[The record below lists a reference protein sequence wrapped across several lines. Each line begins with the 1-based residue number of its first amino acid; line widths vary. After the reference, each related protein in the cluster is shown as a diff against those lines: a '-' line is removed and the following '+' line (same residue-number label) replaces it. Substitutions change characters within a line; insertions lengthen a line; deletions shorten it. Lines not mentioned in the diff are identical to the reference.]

1 MVNLLRAGKN
11 ALMLF
16 SGTAARMVA
25 TFVFVIFSA
34 NHLGPEG
41 FGKYS
46 LVVHYFELFV
56 SLTATAT
63 GILLIREIASRPDD
77 RDKLIS
83 AALVLSSSL
92 ALVAPLLLIPLSLRF
107 GYSSET
113 IWGIGIACLGLIPA
127 AIAVVYEAVFVAKER
142 AEFVTVGIAIECIF
156 RIGISI
162 LLLFLGY
169 GIVAL
174 SMVLVFSR
182 VVLAVTYV
190 FLLRSICD
198 HRLAGCRET
207 IWQFTRRWRVFAA
220 ENWMATIYTNL
231 DVIVLSSIPG
241 GEAAVGLYSAAWR
254 YVRLGTVAAK
264 SFTTAIFPTMTRMH
278 TESNQAFQSIFSQ
291 TFRVMVMTAL
301 PVIALV
307 TVVPDR
313 VVELLFKKD
322 YAGSAPILQILI
334 WALLLEIINPFLSHV
349 LFSKGRQRFSMYVAA
364 IGLAVNLTLMLLL
377 VPRLGPR
384 GAALACVITGTL
396 ATGCYLASVADL
408 STFLELSREFLRI
421 IIAAV
426 VMGMGVYFVREQS
439 WGIIGLVSITA
450 YGLMLLLVQGLRS
463 SDLQFI
469 KQSFRQR
476 AIA

>member
-1 MVNLLRAGKN
+1 MVNLLRTGKN

-16 SGTAARMVA
+16 SGTATRMVA
-25 TFVFVIFSA
+25 TFLFVIFSA

-63 GILLIREIASRPDD
+63 GILLIREISRRPED

-83 AALVLSSSL
+83 SAMVLSSSL
-92 ALVAPLLLIPLSLRF
+92 ALITPFLLIPLGLGF
-107 GYSSET
+107 KYSSET
-113 IWGIGIACLGLIPA
+113 VWGIGIACLGLIPA
-127 AIAVVYEAVFVAKER
+127 GIAVIYEAVFVAKER
-142 AEFVTVGIAIECIF
+142 AEFVTIGVAIECVF

-174 SMVLVFSR
+174 SVVLVISR
-182 VVLAVTYV
+182 VILAITY
-190 FLLRSICD
+190 FLLLRGICD
-198 HRLAGCRET
+198 HRLIGCRET
-207 IWQFTRRWRVFAA
+207 IWQFGKRWRVFAA

-231 DVIVLSSIPG
+231 DVIVLSTIV

-264 SFTTAIFPTMTRMH
+264 SFTTAIFPTMAKMH
-278 TESNQAFQSIFSQ
+278 AESNQSLASVFSQ
-291 TFRVMVMTAL
+291 TFRIMVMTAL

-307 TVVPDR
+307 MVVPDR
-313 VVELLFKKD
+313 VVSLLFKEE
-322 YAGSAPILQILI
+322 YAQSAPILQILI
-334 WALLLEIINPFLSHV
+334 WALLLEFLNPFLSHV
-349 LFSKGRQRFSMYVAA
+349 LFSKGLQRYSMYVAA
-364 IGLAVNLTLMLLL
+364 IGLMLNLTLMFLL
-377 VPRLGPR
+377 VPQLGPR
-384 GAALACVITGTL
+384 GAALACVTTGAA
-396 ATGCYLASVADL
+396 ATVCYLVCMTDL
-408 STFLELSREFLRI
+408 PTFLELSGEFLRI
-421 IIAAV
+421 IFAAAV
-426 VMGMGVYFVREQS
+426 MGVGVYFARDQS
-439 WGIIGLVSITA
+439 WIMIGTVSITA
-450 YGLMLLLVQGLRS
+450 YGLMLLVVQGLRP

-469 KQSFRQR
+469 KQSISRR

>member
-1 MVNLLRAGKN
+1 MVNLLRTGKN
-11 ALMLF
+11 AMMLF
-16 SGTAARMVA
+16 SGTATRMVA
-25 TFVFVIFSA
+25 TFLFVIFSA

-63 GILLIREIASRPDD
+63 GILLIREISRRPED

-83 AALVLSSSL
+83 SAMVLSSSL
-92 ALVAPLLLIPLSLRF
+92 ALITPFLLIPLGLGF
-107 GYSSET
+107 KYSSET
-113 IWGIGIACLGLIPA
+113 VWGIGIACLGLIPA
-127 AIAVVYEAVFVAKER
+127 GIAVIYEAVFVAKER
-142 AEFVTVGIAIECIF
+142 AEFVTVGVAIECIF

-174 SMVLVFSR
+174 SVVLVISR
-182 VVLAVTYV
+182 VLLAITY
-190 FLLRSICD
+190 FLLLRGICD
-198 HRLAGCRET
+198 HRLVGCRET
-207 IWQFTRRWRVFAA
+207 VWQFGKRWRVFAA

-231 DVIVLSSIPG
+231 DVIVLSSIV

-264 SFTTAIFPTMTRMH
+264 SFTTAIFPTMAKMH
-278 TESNQAFQSIFSQ
+278 AESNQSLESIFSQ
-291 TFRVMVMTAL
+291 TFRIMVMTAL

-307 TVVPDR
+307 MVVPDR
-313 VVELLFKKD
+313 VVSLLFKEE

-334 WALLLEIINPFLSHV
+334 WALLLEFLNPFLSHV
-349 LFSKGRQRFSMYVAA
+349 LFSKGLQRYSMYVAA
-364 IGLAVNLTLMLLL
+364 IGLMLNLTLMFLL
-377 VPRLGPR
+377 VPQLGPR
-384 GAALACVITGTL
+384 GAALACVMTGAV
-396 ATGCYLASVADL
+396 ATGCYLVCMTDL
-408 STFLELSREFLRI
+408 PTFLELSGEFLRI
-421 IIAAV
+421 FFAAAV
-426 VMGMGVYFVREQS
+426 MGVGVYFARDQS
-439 WGIIGLVSITA
+439 WIMIGTVSITA
-450 YGLMLLLVQGLRS
+450 YGLMLLVVQGLRP

-469 KQSFRQR
+469 KQSISRR